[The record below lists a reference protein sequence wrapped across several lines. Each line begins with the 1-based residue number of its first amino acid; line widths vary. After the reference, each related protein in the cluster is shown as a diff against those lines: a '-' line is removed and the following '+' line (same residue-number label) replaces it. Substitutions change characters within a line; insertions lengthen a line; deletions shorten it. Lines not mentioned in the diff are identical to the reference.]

1 MKNQFYQDPKKS
13 ELSINSYSKLI
24 NRNREWEQAFDAL
37 PDLIAIIDVNHRIK
51 KVNKVMAD
59 HLNGKPEDFIGMKC
73 FSLVHGTNEPPN
85 FCPYSE
91 LLEDLQP
98 HVKEVPIERL
108 QGDFIVSVSPIFN
121 NDGQLTGSVHVV
133 QDITHRKKTE
143 ELSRLLAAIVES
155 SDDAIIGKDL
165 DGKIT
170 SWNKA
175 AQKMYDYSSEEIIGN
190 SISIL
195 LPSKHAD
202 DLDQIMSKIKNG
214 ESIKQYDTIRRRK
227 DGKLIDVSLFI
238 SPILDSDGTV
248 IGDSTTAHDITER
261 KRMEEKL
268 KESEEKYREVFNN
281 ANDAMF
287 LHKLK
292 NRKPGNFLEV
302 NDVACQIL
310 GYSRE
315 ELKQLSPKDI
325 DSPETIARTPQIV
338 QKLFKDSKTTFEA
351 VQLTKHGEKLPVEIN
366 AHLFTLKGEEY
377 ILSIARDIRERKNA
391 EEALKNSE
399 IKYRKIFENVQDVF
413 YQTDNN
419 GKIIEISPSI
429 ERYSGHKPEELLG
442 KPAEM
447 VYLNP
452 KDRNILLTEI
462 QEREEVVDYELKLK
476 TKSNNM
482 LYVSVNAHFLFDSN
496 NNPIGIEGS
505 LRDITERKNIEIQ
518 LQKSLEEKE
527 MLLKE
532 IHHRV
537 KNNLMIIS
545 NLLNIQ
551 SGYIK
556 DKTSQDIFK
565 ESQNRARSMA
575 LIHERLYRSTDLKSI
590 NFGDYIQTLATEL
603 FQTYIPNPNHVNL
616 NLNVEEEM
624 VDINTTVP
632 LGLIVNELI
641 TNSMKHAFK
650 DGRKGEINIEFHK
663 NEEFILIVSDT
674 GIGFP
679 DDLDYKNTDSLGLQ
693 LVNGLVGQ
701 INGQI
706 ELDRSHGTKF
716 KITFKEL
723 EYKER
728 NSKGF

>member
-1 MKNQFYQDPKKS
+1 VVLVKNQFYKDPKKS

-24 NRNREWEQAFDAL
+24 NRNKEWEQAFDAL

-59 HLNGKPEDFIGMKC
+59 RLNGKPEDFIGMKC
-73 FSLVHGTNEPPN
+73 SSLVHGTDEPPD

-91 LLEDLQP
+91 LLVDLQP
-98 HVKEVPIERL
+98 HVKEFPIERL

-143 ELSRLLAAIVES
+143 ELSRLLAAIVKS

-175 AQKMYDYSSEEIIGN
+175 AQKMYDYSPEEIIGN

-214 ESIKQYDTIRRRK
+214 ESIKQYDTVRRRK

-248 IGDSTTAHDITER
+248 IGASTIAHDITER

-292 NRKPGNFLEV
+292 DRKPGNFLEV

-325 DSPETIARTPQIV
+325 DSPETIARIPQIV

-351 VQLTKHGEKLPVEIN
+351 VQFTKDGEKLPVEIN

-442 KPAEM
+442 KPAKM

-452 KDRNILLTEI
+452 EDRNILLKEI

-590 NFGDYIQTLATEL
+590 NFGDYIQTLTTEL
-603 FQTYIPNPNHVNL
+603 FQTYIPDPDHVNL

-663 NEEFILIVSDT
+663 NEEFVLIVSDT

-693 LVNGLVGQ
+693 LVNGLVNQ

-706 ELDRSHGTKF
+706 ELDRSHGTQF

-728 NSKGF
+728 N